1 MADPE
6 TTPLF
11 CPRWQFLVLLAQW
24 CQDAGRISQL
34 WVLSLF
40 LVPVMKNIDSYD
52 RESVWRS
59 ILDGVSAADNYSHQ
73 DIQDMSSSKT
83 GRRGLYMLVG
93 RITSSKTSLRGYYLQ
108 NFSRTCISSPSAV
121 CCEFCR
127 RRNPKHREEKP
138 DGNAGNSKSWTWL
151 CNASVCGFGEG
162 FFFFFFAGILWVHA
176 RPFSSPVG
184 LQLGGMQWCG
194 ARGPSTS
201 SSALLLREITQLTS
215 PTLCFT
221 QHAVRFSPWLF
232 PLLLSHHF
240 LLLSL
245 LSRSP
250 FALSAPP
257 PPSLM
262 LFPQT

>member
-93 RITSSKTSLRGYYLQ
+93 RITSSKTSLCGYYLLYSEPPKLLTNLHQ
-108 NFSRTCISSPSAV
+108 LPLSR
-121 CCEFCR
+121 
-127 RRNPKHREEKP
+127 
-138 DGNAGNSKSWTWL
+138 L
-151 CNASVCGFGEG
+151 
-162 FFFFFFAGILWVHA
+162 LWVLPA
-176 RPFSSPVG
+176 PKSKT
-184 LQLGGMQWCG
+184 
-194 ARGPSTS
+194 RGRK
-201 SSALLLREITQLTS
+201 AWWKCWKL
-215 PTLCFT
+215 
-221 QHAVRFSPWLF
+221 
-232 PLLLSHHF
+232 
-240 LLLSL
+240 
-245 LSRSP
+245 
-250 FALSAPP
+250 
-257 PPSLM
+257 
-262 LFPQT
+262 